1 MASVIIEKVITEY
14 ILDADKFKAGADQ
27 VMASGKKL
35 VANAGKMGETIGK
48 GFQMFKGLAVGATVA
63 SLPMI
68 GLAKTALDSAVAYDT
83 LQRSLN
89 AIVGSAQ
96 RTGQILAFVQKLA
109 LPSIYTQAQL
119 GEASKTLE
127 AFGLNTERFLPIA
140 EKLGTVFGG
149 TTESLDSF
157 ITSLGYLKSGRFGE
171 AFESLARGGISR
183 TALMGEGLK
192 FDKGGSYLGSVDQA
206 LTAVEKLV
214 NQKFG
219 QLSKEM
225 ASGAGAGLASF
236 SDAWNIA
243 MIKIG
248 TVMLKYVVPIVQ
260 TLANALNNLSSS
272 GVLDKLTDGLMK
284 MFDTKSIGD
293 ALISTLAGIMAGLQI
308 IPQFVRDLQ
317 QSFATNFDNI
327 IGKVRNLAVSLGTI
341 FIAGQITQGVVAFI
355 KVLQMLRSSIIATA
369 IAEGVLEASVTGG
382 ASLVKTIAGMLA
394 GMVAIGAVS
403 YGIASQL
410 DNMVGDVGS
419 ITSEM
424 PSLQDFATK
433 KAELEKIMKAGA
445 TGGGVADSAG
455 AVAGAGGGAGGGG
468 KDEYKALNDAQLQAN
483 LRVQASER
491 EVARKRKLY
500 DQAFATAKLYP
511 DREDVQTKLEEAQ
524 KLLQVAQKDLA
535 DAKKARLDADQK
547 LREFKPGGAG
557 AGTAGGAL
565 ADAGQAET
573 GGFKD
578 SLMKIATSSRETAD
592 NTKKQLDINNKVLGG
607 GTLAS
612 RGLSRQE
619 MADMAGGRRSGSKEI
634 KSILVE
640 LGYAIERNMSRNT
653 ATAFGNNVSRREV

>member
-293 ALISTLAGIMAGLQI
+293 ALISTLAGIMAGLEM

-317 QSFATNFDNI
+317 QSFATNFDSI
-327 IGKVRNLAVSLGTI
+327 VGKVRGLAVTLGTI

-355 KVLQMLRSSIIATA
+355 KVLQILRQGIFATA
-369 IAEGVLEASVTGG
+369 VAEGVLEASVSGG
-382 ASLVKTIAGMLA
+382 ASVAKTIAGMVA
-394 GMVAIGAVS
+394 GMAVIGGVS
-403 YGIASQL
+403 FGIAKSL
-410 DNMVGDVGS
+410 DSMVGDIGTV
-419 ITSEM
+419 TSEM

-468 KDEYKALNDAQLQAN
+468 KDEYKALNDAQIQAN

-535 DAKKARLDADQK
+535 DAKKQRLDADQK
-547 LREFKPGGAG
+547 LREFKPGGTG
-557 AGTAGGAL
+557 AGGAGGAL

-619 MADMAGGRRSGSKEI
+619 MADMAGGRRSGTKEI

>member
-35 VANAGKMGETIGK
+35 VANAGKMGDTIGK

-192 FDKGGSYLGSVDQA
+192 FDKGGQYLGSVDQA

-260 TLANALNNLSSS
+260 TLANALNNLSTS
-272 GVLDKLTDGLMK
+272 GVLEKLTDGLMS

-293 ALISTLAGIMAGLQI
+293 ALISTLAGIMAGLEM

-317 QSFATNFDNI
+317 QSFATNFDSI
-327 IGKVRNLAVSLGTI
+327 VGKVRGLAVTLGTI

-355 KVLQMLRSSIIATA
+355 KVLQILRQGIFATA
-369 IAEGVLEASVTGG
+369 VAEGVLEASVSGG
-382 ASLVKTIAGMLA
+382 ASVAKTIAGMVA
-394 GMVAIGAVS
+394 GMAVIGGVS
-403 YGIASQL
+403 FGIAKAL
-410 DNMVGDVGS
+410 DSMVGDIGTV
-419 ITSEM
+419 TSEM
-424 PSLQDFATK
+424 PSLQDFASK
-433 KAELEKIMKAGA
+433 KAELEKIMKGGA
-445 TGGGVADSAG
+445 QGGGVADSAG
-455 AVAGAGGGAGGGG
+455 AMAGAGGGTAGGG
-468 KDEYKALNDAQLQAN
+468 KDEYRALNDAQIQAN
-483 LRVQASER
+483 LRVNASAR
-491 EVARKRKLY
+491 EVARKQKLY

-511 DREDVQTKLEEAQ
+511 DREDVQAKLEEAQ
-524 KLLQVAQKDLA
+524 KLLQVAKKDLA
-535 DAKKARLDADQK
+535 DAKKQRLVADQN
-547 LREFKPGGAG
+547 LRDFKPGGAG

-565 ADAGQAET
+565 ADAGQADT

-619 MADMAGGRRSGSKEI
+619 MADMAGGRRSGTKEI

>member
-341 FIAGQITQGVVAFI
+341 FIAGQIVQGVVAFI
-355 KVLQMLRSSIIATA
+355 KVLQMLRSSMIATA
-369 IAEGVLEASVTGG
+369 VAEGVLEASVTGG
-382 ASLVKTIAGMLA
+382 ASVVKTIAGMLA

-445 TGGGVADSAG
+445 TGGGVAETAG

-468 KDEYKALNDAQLQAN
+468 KDEYKALNDAQIQAN

-491 EVARKRKLY
+491 EVARKRRLY
-500 DQAFATAKLYP
+500 DQAFATARLYP
-511 DREDVQTKLEEAQ
+511 DREELQTKLEEAQ
-524 KLLQVAQKDLA
+524 KLLQVAQKDLK

-547 LREFKPGGAG
+547 LREFKPGGTG
-557 AGTAGGAL
+557 AGGAGGAL

-573 GGFKD
+573 SGFKD

-619 MADMAGGRRSGSKEI
+619 MADMAGGRRSGTKEI